1 MSRVEN
7 NSFINPYAAKMTSQ
21 FLSFRYRK
29 IAGDVCEDGDEE
41 EFQPYNAK
49 CCEIAES
56 PTKSPEGEIL
66 VGS

>member
-7 NSFINPYAAKMTSQ
+7 NNLYPYAAKMTSQ
-21 FLSFRYRK
+21 FLSSRYRK

-49 CCEIAES
+49 CCERAGRHFAPI
-56 PTKSPEGEIL
+56 IL
-66 VGS
+66 F